1 MKKIVLLLMLCGTL
15 LMGGSKVLYTLDFSK
30 QKDGDAMAWMQ
41 AKGFQFLLDS
51 KELNLRFSKGR
62 LTFETKD
69 SIAGLFGVRF
79 KNGISNVGSVLIEW
93 GVEKF
98 PKGADWSKGNNRVAI
113 GAVFVMGKERFTS
126 GIPFVKS
133 VPYFLAPFIGEKE
146 SVGKQY
152 TGKLYKKSGKYYCV
166 SDKAGLKKTRFNI
179 DQKFKTSFGA
189 KVPALTAFAFQ
200 MNTKNTDGGA
210 KAFIKKITFYSK

>member
-1 MKKIVLLLMLCGTL
+1 MGSFLMA
-15 LMGGSKVLYTLDFSK
+15 GSKVLYSLDFSK
-30 QKDGDAMAWMQ
+30 QKDGDATAWMQ
-41 AKGFQFLLDS
+41 SKGFQFLLDS

-62 LTFETKD
+62 LTFETTD

-79 KNGISNVGSVLIEW
+79 KDGISNVGSVLIEW

-98 PKGADWSKGNNRVAI
+98 PKGANWSQGNNRVAI
-113 GAVFVMGKERFTS
+113 GAIFVMGKERFSS

-166 SDKAGLKKTRFNI
+166 SNKTGLKKTRFNI
-179 DQKFKTSFGA
+179 DQKFKASFGVN
-189 KVPALTAFAFQ
+189 VPALTAFAFQ

-210 KAFIKKITFYSK
+210 KAFIKKITIYSK

>member
-1 MKKIVLLLMLCGTL
+1 MLCGTV
-15 LMGGSKVLYTLDFSK
+15 LMAGSHVLYTLDFSK
-30 QKDGDAMAWMQ
+30 QKEGDASAWLQ

-51 KELNLRFSKGR
+51 KALNLRFSKGK
-62 LTFETKD
+62 LTFETTD

-79 KNGISNVGSVLIEW
+79 KDGIPNVGSVVIEW

-113 GAVFVMGKERFTS
+113 GAIFVMGTERFS
-126 GIPFVKS
+126 AGIPFVKS

-166 SDKAGLKKTRFNI
+166 SNRVGLKKTRFNI
-179 DQKFKTSFGA
+179 DEKFRASFGV

-200 MNTKNTDGGA
+200 MNTKNTSGGA

>member
-1 MKKIVLLLMLCGTL
+1 MKKIVLIVV
-15 LMGGSKVLYTLDFSK
+15 LMGSFLMAGSKVLYSLDFSK
-30 QKDGDAMAWMQ
+30 QKDGDATAWMQ
-41 AKGFQFLLDS
+41 SKGFQFLLDS

-62 LTFETKD
+62 LTFETTD

-79 KNGISNVGSVLIEW
+79 KDGISNVGSVLIEW

-98 PKGADWSKGNNRVAI
+98 PKGANWSQGNNRVAI
-113 GAVFVMGKERFTS
+113 GAIFVMGKERFSS

-166 SDKAGLKKTRFNI
+166 SNKTGLKKTRFNI
-179 DQKFKTSFGA
+179 DQKFKASFGVN
-189 KVPALTAFAFQ
+189 VPALTAFAFQ

-210 KAFIKKITFYSK
+210 KAFIKKITIYSK

>member
-1 MKKIVLLLMLCGTL
+1 MKKIVLIVV
-15 LMGGSKVLYTLDFSK
+15 LMGSFLMAGSKVLYSLDFSK
-30 QKDGDAMAWMQ
+30 QKDGDATAWMQ
-41 AKGFQFLLDS
+41 SKGFQFLLDS

-62 LTFETKD
+62 LTFETTN

-79 KNGISNVGSVLIEW
+79 KDGISNVGSVLIEW

-98 PKGADWSKGNNRVAI
+98 PKGANWSQGNNRVAI
-113 GAVFVMGKERFTS
+113 GAIFVMGKERFSS

-166 SDKAGLKKTRFNI
+166 SNKTGLKKTRFNI
-179 DQKFKTSFGA
+179 DQKFKASFGVN
-189 KVPALTAFAFQ
+189 VPALTAFAFQ

-210 KAFIKKITFYSK
+210 KAFIKKITIYSK